1 MIKTIN
7 CQVIP
12 VAGYVMN
19 VCNLEEN
26 DLGEMDMIMKSVL
39 RRKGFQEDKPW
50 EIIFNKKE
58 SWQRIKKFQICLW
71 WNKN

>member
-1 MIKTIN
+1 MEREKKEIRESGTSNRKIN

-19 VCNLEEN
+19 VCNREEN

-39 RRKGFQEDKPW
+39 RREGFQEDKP
-50 EIIFNKKE
+50 
-58 SWQRIKKFQICLW
+58 
-71 WNKN
+71 